1 MCSLAHLYCISSS
14 PPFAPAGASMTQ
26 TPGCSILGASP
37 ERKQLARIQ
46 GQALS
51 VFYNTYLLQPSPPY
65 IYTHTHLFTKSLI
78 GSYELVLG
86 YCAKETHL
94 LRKHLVNICHV
105 YTLEYTRI
113 YVSGPQ
119 IHMQIK

>member
-1 MCSLAHLYCISSS
+1 MAHLFRISSS
-14 PPFAPAGASMTQ
+14 PPFAPAGTSMGQ
-26 TPGCSILGASP
+26 GPGCSILGVSP

-51 VFYNTYLLQPSPPY
+51 VSYNTSCLLSPPP
-65 IYTHTHLFTKSLI
+65 THTHLFTKSLI

-94 LRKHLVNICHV
+94 LRKHLVNICCV
-105 YTLEYTRI
+105 YSLKYTKI
-113 YVSGPQ
+113 YLSGPQ
-119 IHMQIK
+119 IHMQIE